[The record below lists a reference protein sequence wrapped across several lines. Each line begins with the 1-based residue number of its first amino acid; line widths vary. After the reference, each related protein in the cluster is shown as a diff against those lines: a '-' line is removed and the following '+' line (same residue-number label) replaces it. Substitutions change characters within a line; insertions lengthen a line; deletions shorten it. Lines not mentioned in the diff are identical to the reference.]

1 MKKLIFI
8 LFLFSLYL
16 YSQTADKNKSIVS
29 EKLIDYVNEG
39 NVKEAENIL
48 KKYNDYVNNRNYEG
62 FTLLSL
68 AVIRNNIE
76 MAELLLKYKADVNA
90 EVDLTDSVLIG
101 AVDNNNMEMVKL
113 LLSYGADIDYQG
125 FRGRTALFS
134 SLNKGGENK
143 ENIEMVKLLIKNKAD
158 VNIAYDGDYGN
169 EETPL
174 MYAAMNGYKETVKIL
189 IENKADI
196 NKRNINNANALIYA
210 YMFGHEDIADILLQN
225 GSDSL
230 DKSLSAANLN
240 EATLLSDNAPLITAV
255 NYSTNEVFLQNL
267 IDNGADVNCLNY
279 NGGTALIDAALNGKI
294 NFVKLLIKNNADVN
308 VQNRGGM
315 TALMWACHRGDLEM
329 TKMLLDAGADK
340 SIKKGDIDALYHA
353 REYGENEEV
362 IKLLTK

>member
-1 MKKLIFI
+1 MKKLIVLFSV
-8 LFLFSLYL
+8 FLFSLCL
-16 YSQTADKNKSIVS
+16 YTQTDNNIS
-29 EKLIDYVNEG
+29 EQLRDYVYEG
-39 NVKEAENIL
+39 NIKEVKNIL
-48 KKYNDYVNNRNYEG
+48 KKYNVDINKYYNKY
-62 FTLLSL
+62 FTLLSD
-68 AVIRNNIE
+68 AVINNNIE
-76 MAELLLKYKADVNA
+76 MAELLLKHKANVNA
-90 EVDLTDSVLIG
+90 VVDDKSSVLMI

-134 SLNKGGENK
+134 ALEHDRK

-158 VNIAYDGDYGN
+158 VNIAYDGDNEN

-174 MYAAMNGYKETVKIL
+174 MYAAMKGYKETVKIL

-196 NKRNINNANALIYA
+196 NKRNRNNANALIYA
-210 YMFGHEDIADILLQN
+210 YMYGHEDIADILLQN

-230 DKSLSAANLN
+230 DKSLKACNLN
-240 EATLLSDNAPLITAV
+240 EATLLIDNAPLITAV
-255 NYSTNEVFLQNL
+255 NYSTNEVFLQKL
-267 IDNGADVNCLNY
+267 IDNGADVNCLNL

-315 TALMWACHRGDLEM
+315 TALMWACHNGDLEM

-340 SIKKGDIDALYHA
+340 NIKDGDYDALYHA

>member
-1 MKKLIFI
+1 MKKLIVLFNI
-8 LFLFSLYL
+8 FLFSLCL
-16 YSQTADKNKSIVS
+16 YTQTDNQNNIS
-29 EKLIDYVNEG
+29 EQLRDYVYEG
-39 NVKEAENIL
+39 NIKEVENIL
-48 KKYNDYVNNRNYEG
+48 KKYNVDINKYYDKY
-62 FTLLSL
+62 FTLLSD
-68 AVIRNNIE
+68 AVINNNIE
-76 MAELLLKYKADVNA
+76 MAELLLKYKANVNA
-90 EVDLTDSVLIG
+90 VVDIKDSILMI
-101 AVDNNNMEMVKL
+101 AVDKNNIEMAKL

-134 SLNKGGENK
+134 ALEYDRK
-143 ENIEMVKLLIKNKAD
+143 ENIEMVKFLIKNKAD
-158 VNIAYDGDYGN
+158 VNIAYNGDRGN

-230 DKSLSAANLN
+230 DKSSSAANLN

-315 TALMWACHRGDLEM
+315 TALMRACHRGDLEM

>member
-1 MKKLIFI
+1 MKKFI
-8 LFLFSLYL
+8 ILFSMFLFSLLL
-16 YSQTADKNKSIVS
+16 YSQNNDNNKSKVS

-68 AVIRNNIE
+68 AVMDNNIE
-76 MAELLLKYKADVNA
+76 MAELLLKYNADVNA

-125 FRGRTALFS
+125 FRGITALFS
-134 SLNKGGENK
+134 ALEYDRK

-158 VNIAYDGDYGN
+158 VNIAYNGDRGN

-174 MYAAMNGYKETVKIL
+174 MYAAMEGYKETVKIL
-189 IENKADI
+189 IENKALV
-196 NKRNINNANALIYA
+196 NKRNRNNVNALIYA
-210 YMFGHEDIADILLQN
+210 YMFGHDDIADILLQN

-230 DKSLSAANLN
+230 DKSLNAANLN

-255 NYSTNEVFLQNL
+255 NYSTNEVFLQKL

-279 NGGTALIDAALNGKI
+279 NGGTALIEAALNGKI
-294 NFVKLLIKNNADVN
+294 NFVNYL
-308 VQNRGGM
+308 
-315 TALMWACHRGDLEM
+315 
-329 TKMLLDAGADK
+329 
-340 SIKKGDIDALYHA
+340 
-353 REYGENEEV
+353 
-362 IKLLTK
+362 

>member
-1 MKKLIFI
+1 MKKLIVLFNI
-8 LFLFSLYL
+8 FLFSICLNA
-16 YSQTADKNKSIVS
+16 QIVNKSKVS
-29 EKLIDYVNEG
+29 EQLRDYVYEG
-39 NVKEAENIL
+39 NIKEVENIL
-48 KKYNDYVNNRNYEG
+48 KKYDVDINNYYDG
-62 FTLLSL
+62 HFTLLSD
-68 AVIRNNIE
+68 AVINNNIE
-76 MAELLLKYKADVNA
+76 MAELLLKYKADINA
-90 EVDLTDSVLIG
+90 VVDIKSSVLMI

-125 FRGRTALFS
+125 FRGRTALFCA
-134 SLNKGGENK
+134 LEYNRK

-158 VNIAYDGDYGN
+158 VNIAYDGDYEN

-174 MYAAMNGYKETVKIL
+174 MYAVMKGYKETVKIL

-196 NKRNINNANALIYA
+196 NKRNIYNANALLYA
-210 YMFGHEDIADILLQN
+210 YMYGHEDIADILLQN

-230 DKSLSAANLN
+230 DKSLNAANLN

-255 NYSTNEVFLQNL
+255 NYSTNEVFLQKL

-279 NGGTALIDAALNGKI
+279 NGGTALIEAALNGKI

-308 VQNRGGM
+308 VQNMGGM
-315 TALMWACHRGDLEM
+315 TALMWACHNGDLEM

-340 SIKKGDIDALYHA
+340 SIKKGDRDALYHT
-353 REYGENEEV
+353 REYGENEEI

>member
-125 FRGRTALFS
+125 FRGRTALFCA
-134 SLNKGGENK
+134 LEYNRK

-174 MYAAMNGYKETVKIL
+174 MYAAMKGYKETVKIL

-196 NKRNINNANALIYA
+196 NKRNIYNANALIYA
-210 YMFGHEDIADILLQN
+210 YMYGHEDIADILLQN

-230 DKSLSAANLN
+230 DKSLKVCNLN
-240 EATLLSDNAPLITAV
+240 KETLLSYDVPLITAAV
-255 NYSTNEVFLQNL
+255 YSTNEVFLQKL
-267 IDNGADVNCLNY
+267 IDNGANVNYKTYDNK
-279 NGGTALIDAALNGKI
+279 TALIEAADYNNI
-294 NFVKLLIKNNADVN
+294 NAVKVLLKNNADVN
-308 VQNRGGM
+308 VQNKYGM
-315 TALMWACHRGDLEM
+315 TALMWACRKGNLEM
-329 TKMLLDAGADK
+329 TKMLLNAGADK
-340 SIKKGDIDALYHA
+340 NIKDGNYDALYYA
-353 REYGENEEV
+353 REYGKNEEI
-362 IKLLTK
+362 IKLLTQ

>member
-1 MKKLIFI
+1 MKKLIVLFSV
-8 LFLFSLYL
+8 FLFSLCL
-16 YSQTADKNKSIVS
+16 YTQTDNNIS
-29 EKLIDYVNEG
+29 EQLRDYVYEG
-39 NVKEAENIL
+39 NIKEVKNIL
-48 KKYNDYVNNRNYEG
+48 KKYNVDINKYYNKY
-62 FTLLSL
+62 FTLLSD
-68 AVIRNNIE
+68 AVINNNIE
-76 MAELLLKYKADVNA
+76 MAELLLKHKANVNA
-90 EVDLTDSVLIG
+90 VVDDKSSVLMI

-125 FRGRTALFS
+125 FRGITALFS
-134 SLNKGGENK
+134 ALEYDRK

-158 VNIAYDGDYGN
+158 VNIAYNGDRGN

-174 MYAAMNGYKETVKIL
+174 MYAAMKGYKETVKIL

-196 NKRNINNANALIYA
+196 NKRNRNNANALIYA

-230 DKSLSAANLN
+230 DKSLKACNLN
-240 EATLLSDNAPLITAV
+240 EATLLIDNAPLITAV
-255 NYSTNEVFLQNL
+255 NYSTNEVFLQKL

-279 NGGTALIDAALNGKI
+279 NGGTALIEAALNGKI

-315 TALMWACHRGDLEM
+315 TALMWACHNGDLEM

-340 SIKKGDIDALYHA
+340 NIKDGKYDALYHA
-353 REYGENEEV
+353 REYGENDEV
-362 IKLLTK
+362 IKLLL

>member
-16 YSQTADKNKSIVS
+16 YSQTADNNKSTVS

-48 KKYNDYVNNRNYEG
+48 KQHNDYVNNRNYEG

-76 MAELLLKYKADVNA
+76 MAELLLKYNADVNA
-90 EVDLTDSVLIG
+90 EVDLTDSLLIG

-134 SLNKGGENK
+134 ALEHDRK

-158 VNIAYDGDYGN
+158 VNIAYDGDYEN

-174 MYAAMNGYKETVKIL
+174 MYAAMKGYKETVKIL
-189 IENKADI
+189 IENKANI
-196 NKRNINNANALIYA
+196 NKRNIYNANALLYA
-210 YMFGHEDIADILLQN
+210 YMYGHEDIADILLKN

-230 DKSLSAANLN
+230 DKSLKVCNLN
-240 EATLLSDNAPLITAV
+240 KETLLSYDVPLITAAV
-255 NYSTNEVFLQNL
+255 YSTNEVFLQKL
-267 IDNGADVNCLNY
+267 IDNGANVNYKTYDNK
-279 NGGTALIDAALNGKI
+279 TALIEAASYNNI
-294 NFVKLLIKNNADVN
+294 NAVKVLIKNNADLN
-308 VQNRGGM
+308 VQNKQGK
-315 TALMWACHRGDLEM
+315 TALMWACHIGNLEM

-340 SIKKGDIDALYHA
+340 SIKRGNYDALYYA
-353 REYGENEEV
+353 REYGKNEEI
-362 IKLLTK
+362 IKLLTQ

>member
-1 MKKLIFI
+1 MKKLIVLFNI
-8 LFLFSLYL
+8 FLFSICLNA
-16 YSQTADKNKSIVS
+16 QIVNKSKVS
-29 EKLIDYVNEG
+29 EQLRDYVYEG
-39 NVKEAENIL
+39 NIKEVENIL
-48 KKYNDYVNNRNYEG
+48 KKYDVDINNYYDG
-62 FTLLSL
+62 HFTLLSD
-68 AVIRNNIE
+68 AVINNNIE
-76 MAELLLKYKADVNA
+76 MAELLLKYKADINA
-90 EVDLTDSVLIG
+90 VVDIKSSVLMI

-125 FRGRTALFS
+125 FRGITALFS
-134 SLNKGGENK
+134 ALEYDRK

-158 VNIAYDGDYGN
+158 VNIAYNGDRGN

-174 MYAAMNGYKETVKIL
+174 MYAAMEGYKETVKIL
-189 IENKADI
+189 IENKALV
-196 NKRNINNANALIYA
+196 NKRNRNNVNALIYA
-210 YMFGHEDIADILLQN
+210 YMFGHDDIADILLQN

-230 DKSLSAANLN
+230 DKSLNAANLN

>member
-16 YSQTADKNKSIVS
+16 YSQTADKNKITVS
-29 EKLIDYVNEG
+29 EKLREYVNEG
-39 NVKEAENIL
+39 DVKKAENIL
-48 KKYNDYVNNRNYEG
+48 KQYNVNINNLDYED
-62 FTLLSL
+62 FTLLSH
-68 AVIRNNIE
+68 AVMDNNIE
-76 MAELLLKYKADVNA
+76 TAELLLKYKADVNTVVNDGDTA
-90 EVDLTDSVLIG
+90 LIL

-125 FRGRTALFS
+125 FRGRTALFCA
-134 SLNKGGENK
+134 LEYNRK

-174 MYAAMNGYKETVKIL
+174 MYAAMKGYKETVKIL

-196 NKRNINNANALIYA
+196 NKRNIDKANALIYA
-210 YMFGHEDIADILLQN
+210 YMYGHEDIADILLQN

-230 DKSLSAANLN
+230 DRSLKVCDLN
-240 EATLLSDNAPLITAV
+240 QETLLSYSVPLITAAV
-255 NYSTNEVFLQNL
+255 YSTNEVFLQKL
-267 IDNGADVNCLNY
+267 IDNGANINY
-279 NGGTALIDAALNGKI
+279 KTYDNKTALIEAADYNNI
-294 NFVKLLIKNNADVN
+294 NAVKVLLKNNADVN
-308 VQNRGGM
+308 VQNNYGI
-315 TALMWACHRGDLEM
+315 TALMRSCHSGNLEM

-340 SIKKGDIDALYHA
+340 NIKDGNYDALYYA
-353 REYGENEEV
+353 REYGKNEEI

>member
-1 MKKLIFI
+1 MIN
-8 LFLFSLYL
+8 
-16 YSQTADKNKSIVS
+16 NKTKAY
-29 EKLIDYVNEG
+29 EKLREYVNEG

-48 KKYNDYVNNRNYEG
+48 KKYNVNINDLDYED

-68 AVIRNNIE
+68 AVMDNNIE
-76 MAELLLKYKADVNA
+76 MAELLLKYKADVNTVINDGDTA
-90 EVDLTDSVLIG
+90 LIL
-101 AVDNNNMEMVKL
+101 AADNNNMEMVKL

-125 FRGRTALFS
+125 FRGITALFS
-134 SLNKGGENK
+134 ALEYDRK

-158 VNIAYDGDYGN
+158 VNIAYNGDRGN

-174 MYAAMNGYKETVKIL
+174 MYAAMEGYKETVKIL
-189 IENKADI
+189 IENKALV
-196 NKRNINNANALIYA
+196 NKRNRNNVNALIYA
-210 YMFGHEDIADILLQN
+210 YMFGHDDIADILLQN

-230 DKSLSAANLN
+230 DKSLNAANLN

-255 NYSTNEVFLQNL
+255 NYSTNEVFLQKL

-279 NGGTALIDAALNGKI
+279 NGGTALIEAALNGKI

-308 VQNRGGM
+308 VQNMGGM
-315 TALMWACHRGDLEM
+315 TALMWACHNGDLEM

-340 SIKKGDIDALYHA
+340 SIKKGDRDALYHT
-353 REYGENEEV
+353 REYGENEEI

>member
-174 MYAAMNGYKETVKIL
+174 MYAAMKGYKETVKIL

-196 NKRNINNANALIYA
+196 NKRNIYNANALIYA
-210 YMFGHEDIADILLQN
+210 YIYGHEDIADILLQN

-255 NYSTNEVFLQNL
+255 NYSTNEVF
-267 IDNGADVNCLNY
+267 Y
-279 NGGTALIDAALNGKI
+279 KT
-294 NFVKLLIKNNADVN
+294 
-308 VQNRGGM
+308 
-315 TALMWACHRGDLEM
+315 
-329 TKMLLDAGADK
+329 
-340 SIKKGDIDALYHA
+340 
-353 REYGENEEV
+353 
-362 IKLLTK
+362 